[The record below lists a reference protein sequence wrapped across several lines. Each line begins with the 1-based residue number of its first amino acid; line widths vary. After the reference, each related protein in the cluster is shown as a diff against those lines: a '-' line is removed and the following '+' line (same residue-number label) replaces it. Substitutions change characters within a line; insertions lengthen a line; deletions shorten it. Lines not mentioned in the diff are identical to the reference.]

1 MIRSKLGALAVL
13 VSCLAACG
21 SSVEHARGGGGTAGT
36 GTGGAGG
43 IGDSGGAGGA
53 GGIGGSGGAGG
64 GLGCDQ
70 TNDHMVVKINPPND
84 PPPSCVLYQATVWG
98 ATGAIVQS
106 DDSGFQFDACPPNAD
121 CMASIASVTYD
132 APGLHLQ
139 IPQGTFVHVKYELA
153 PTWGSCTERLT
164 VMNIPTWGG
173 LENPVTTQSMVWL
186 ASNEGLVEAA
196 PEVGFKVNAV
206 RLGCI
211 NESGCGP
218 VPPDS
223 YALEFALSVGDS
235 ALVGM
240 GQTTTIWANNQALRV
255 RNLRS
260 FQPFSCDNDWNWGW
274 WATNEPPVD

>member
-1 MIRSKLGALAVL
+1 MRPKLGALAVL

-36 GTGGAGG
+36 G
-43 IGDSGGAGGA
+43 AGGA

-64 GLGCDQ
+64 ALGCDQ
-70 TNDHMVVKINPPND
+70 TNDRVAVKIKPQSD
-84 PPPSCVLYQATVWG
+84 PAVVCVMNQATIWE

-106 DDSGFQFDACPPNAD
+106 DDSSFQFDLCPPNAN
-121 CMASIASVTYD
+121 CMANIASVTYD
-132 APGLHLQ
+132 GPGLHLQ

-164 VMNIPTWGG
+164 VMNVPTWGG
-173 LENPVTTQSMVWL
+173 LENPVTTQSVVWL

-196 PEVGFKVNAV
+196 PEVGFKVSAV
-206 RLGCI
+206 PLGCI

-223 YALEFALSVGDS
+223 YALEFAMPAGDNT
-235 ALVGM
+235 LVGM
-240 GQTTTIWANNQALRV
+240 GQTTTVSTNNQALRV

-274 WATNEPPVD
+274 WAMNEPPAD